1 MSALTLRALRVN
13 KGLDRKEAAALLN
26 VSPET
31 LGNWEAGKTFPN
43 VPQITK
49 IEELYS
55 VSYADIIF
63 LPQNIG

>member
-1 MSALTLRALRVN
+1 MWTLKALRIN
-13 KGLDRKEAAALLN
+13 KGLERKEAAQLLN

-31 LGNWEAGKTFPN
+31 LGNWETGKTFPN
-43 VPQITK
+43 VPQISR

-55 VSYADIIF
+55 VSYADINF